1 MCNNRANNMMQSE
14 TQNEQTQLN
23 CDDLVTVCQLLK
35 HDCLPSDVF
44 SLMCF
49 RRLLRRTDLNKFRIV
64 KD

>member
-1 MCNNRANNMMQSE
+1 MMQSE

-49 RRLLRRTDLNKFRIV
+49 RRLL
-64 KD
+64 